1 MVGHAVGVVV
11 GAAIGVAVLTMGL
24 AVRVYVG
31 DVVEAIGL
39 KVDDVTGYVRDEMDR
54 EVRGDA

>member
-1 MVGHAVGVVV
+1 MTV
-11 GAAIGVAVLTMGL
+11 GL

-39 KVDDVTGYVRDEMDR
+39 KVDDVTGYVQSMSEMR
-54 EVRGDA
+54 WMER